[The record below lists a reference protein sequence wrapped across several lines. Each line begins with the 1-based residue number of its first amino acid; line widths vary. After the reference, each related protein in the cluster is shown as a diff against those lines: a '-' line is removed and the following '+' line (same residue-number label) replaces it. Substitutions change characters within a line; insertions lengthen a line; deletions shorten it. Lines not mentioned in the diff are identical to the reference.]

1 MSNLDRTLVCDLKNK
16 INEEVCLKGWVYKIR
31 RLSKI
36 SFIILRDRSGK
47 VQCVVENSI
56 IDFAKI
62 KNESIICI
70 TGKVV
75 NSNNAI
81 NSFEVQ
87 GNSIALISHVENEI
101 PLEINSSNFNV
112 NLDTI
117 LNNRSISLRQE
128 KINSVFK
135 FQAIIAQGF
144 REFLV
149 SQGFTEVF
157 TPKIVA
163 EGAEGGTAI
172 FEVKYFEN
180 KAYLAQSP
188 QFYKQML
195 VGAGYERVFEIG
207 HAYRAEE
214 HNTNR
219 HLNEYI
225 SMDFEMGFIDS
236 EKDVMKMEEQLLR
249 YILNKL
255 SKEANY
261 ILEDLQIDLPKIGDS
276 IPAIKFKDALEL
288 LSKVYNKND
297 LEGDLDPESEK
308 LLCKYAKEHLN
319 SEFLFITHYPRK
331 KRPMYIMPEEEQW
344 TRSFDLLFR
353 GLEITTGGQR
363 INDYNMLVNNMKIK
377 GLNPDKFQS
386 YLEAFKYAMPPHG
399 GLAIGLE
406 RLTAQ
411 LLHLNNVRE
420 ASLFP
425 RDRTRI
431 TP

>member
-1 MSNLDRTLVCDLKNK
+1 MRNLDRTLVCDLKNK

-36 SFIILRDRSGK
+36 SFIILRDRTGK

-62 KNESIICI
+62 KNESIVCI

-75 NSNNAI
+75 KSNNAI
-81 NSFEVQ
+81 NSFEIQ
-87 GNSIALISHVENEI
+87 GNNVELISAVENEV

-112 NLDTI
+112 NLDTV
-117 LNNRSISLRQE
+117 LNNRSVSLRQE

-135 FQAIIAQGF
+135 VQAIIAQGF
-144 REFLV
+144 REFLA

-261 ILEDLQIDLPKIGDS
+261 ILDDLQIELPKIGDS

-319 SEFLFITHYPRK
+319 SEFLFVTHYPRK
-331 KRPMYIMPEEEQW
+331 KRPMYTMPEEEQW